1 LTFIA
6 IHYGT
11 TLKES
16 VEDRGE
22 AIRTALK
29 ELIRRFDVKE
39 KTETQDESK
48 RACHEHYLDGWKSD
62 GTYTI
67 TASNSNKFN
76 VYCDMKDGG
85 WTLVGM
91 VHTAFEKV
99 NVDVGLF
106 SKSLHGSLYRS
117 LFVCLS

>member
-1 LTFIA
+1 MTFIA

-16 VEDRGE
+16 VEDRDE

-67 TASNSNKFN
+67 TLSPSGDGQNGIPTGKPF
-76 VYCDMKDGG
+76 YCILRAYVPVRDADLRVAVQ
-85 WTLVGM
+85 T
-91 VHTAFEKV
+91 E
-99 NVDVGLF
+99 
-106 SKSLHGSLYRS
+106 
-117 LFVCLS
+117 